1 MIKAVVL
8 IAGLAS
14 ACANPLTADLP
25 SHALRAPG
33 MGGQQDV
40 TAGFAQGRRLMQA
53 PVTPGAHS
61 APTPPSGDKTQI
73 SGGIDQSQKQV
84 TGDTNIR
91 SNDESEYTSVQGD
104 TDTKIHDSGV
114 DIGGVGNGNTKTE
127 TNVVDN
133 SQRYSSNVMHHHEG
147 GDDNGGDD
155 GGDDKG
161 GDDSGGGGQ
170 MSAEEFF
177 SQSGSVENNIKF

>member
-114 DIGGVGNGNTKTE
+114 DIGGCLLYTSPSPRDRTR
-127 TNVVDN
+127 
-133 SQRYSSNVMHHHEG
+133 SRMPSS
-147 GDDNGGDD
+147 
-155 GGDDKG
+155 
-161 GDDSGGGGQ
+161 
-170 MSAEEFF
+170 A
-177 SQSGSVENNIKF
+177 